1 MRKIIREVIVLKIL
15 RVLTKSVFYI
25 FLMLDIAVFALI
37 AYLDVTVSDDYKI
50 KKGDP
55 LTIDSAVPITAVY
68 EGTKLSASE
77 KTENIGEE
85 FNVDLKAFGI
95 IPFSKVSVEVV
106 DELHVAALG
115 TPFGMKLYTD
125 GVLVIDMTDVET
137 ENGNIN
143 PAKNAGILKGD
154 YIVSVDGRKITTN
167 EELSAAVEASAGNE
181 MKFEIKRGGKTKIIR
196 FCGVLSKE
204 TGTYKIG
211 LWVRDSS
218 AGIGTLTFY
227 SPATGV
233 VCGLGHGVCDEDT
246 EELLKLDSGELV
258 TAEIISVEKGSSGS
272 PGQLKGKFTY
282 GTIGAI
288 DLNSENGV
296 YSLLK
301 GKLNI
306 SNLTEIALKQEV
318 KDGEAQIL
326 CTVNGESPK
335 LYSCRVKK
343 RSSAYLSP
351 TQNLLVTVTDDEL
364 LSLTGGIVQGMS
376 GSPILQN
383 GKLIGAVTHVLIDDS
398 TKGYGIF
405 AENMLKTAQSV
416 EEKSLKEAS

>member
-1 MRKIIREVIVLKIL
+1 MIVLKFL
-15 RVLTKSVFYI
+15 RILTKSI
-25 FLMLDIAVFALI
+25 FFIILALDITVFAVI
-37 AYLDVTVSDDYKI
+37 AYLNITVSEDYKI
-50 KKGDP
+50 KKGSP

-68 EGTKLSASE
+68 EGTKLSGSG
-77 KTENIGEE
+77 KTDKIGEE
-85 FNVDLKAFGI
+85 FKVELKAFGV
-95 IPFSKVSVEVV
+95 IPISTVNVQVV
-106 DELHVAALG
+106 DELQVSVLG

-125 GVLVIDMTDVET
+125 GVLVIDMTDVPT
-137 ENGNIN
+137 EKGNIN
-143 PAKNAGILKGD
+143 PAKKAGIIKGD
-154 YIVSVDGRKITTN
+154 YIVSVDGRKISTN
-167 EELSAAVEASAGNE
+167 EELSSAVEASAGNE
-181 MKFEIKRGGKTKIIR
+181 MRFEIKRNGKTKIIR
-196 FCGVLSKE
+196 FCAVPSKE

-227 SPATGV
+227 SPATGI

-258 TAEIISVEKGSSGS
+258 TAEIISVEKGGSGS

-288 DLNSENGV
+288 DLNSECGV
-296 YSLLK
+296 FSLLK
-301 GKLNI
+301 GKLNL
-306 SNLTEIALKQEV
+306 SKLTEIALKQEV
-318 KDGEAQIL
+318 KDGEAQLL

-335 LYSCRVKK
+335 LYSCTVKK

-351 TQNLLVTVTDDEL
+351 TQNLTVTVTDDEL
-364 LSLTGGIVQGMS
+364 LGLTGGIVQGMS

-405 AENMLKTAQSV
+405 AENMLKTAQGV
-416 EEKSLKEAS
+416 EEQSLKEAS

>member
-1 MRKIIREVIVLKIL
+1 MKFA
-15 RVLTKSVFYI
+15 RVLAKSVFYI
-25 FLMLDIAVFALI
+25 ILALDIAVFSMI
-37 AYLDVTVSDDYKI
+37 AYLDITVSDDYKI

-68 EGTKLSASE
+68 EGTKLSASG

-85 FNVDLKAFGI
+85 FNVELKAFGI
-95 IPFSKVSVEVV
+95 IPFSTVSVEVV
-106 DELHVAALG
+106 DELQVAVLG
-115 TPFGMKLYTD
+115 TPFGMKLYTE

-137 ENGNIN
+137 EKGNIN
-143 PAKNAGILKGD
+143 PAKDAGIMKGD
-154 YIVSVDGRKITTN
+154 YIVSVDGRKISTN

-181 MKFEIKRGGKTKIIR
+181 MKFEIKRGGKTKIIC
-196 FCGVLSKE
+196 FCAALSKE
-204 TGTYKIG
+204 TNSYKIG

-282 GTIGAI
+282 GSIGAI
-288 DLNSENGV
+288 DLNSECGV
-296 YSLLK
+296 FSFLK
-301 GKLNI
+301 GRLNL

-318 KDGEAQIL
+318 KDGDAQLL
-326 CTVNGESPK
+326 CTVNGETPK
-335 LYSCRVKK
+335 LFSCSIKK
-343 RSSAYLSP
+343 KNSAYLSP
-351 TQNLLVTVTDDEL
+351 TKNLIVTVTDKEL
-364 LSLTGGIVQGMS
+364 LNLTGGIVQGMS

-383 GKLIGAVTHVLIDDS
+383 GKLVGAVTHVLIDDPTS
-398 TKGYGIF
+398 GYGIF
-405 AENMLKTAQSV
+405 AENMLKTAQGV
-416 EEKSLKEAS
+416 EEQSLKKAS